1 MYVLTSAPSSRM
13 MLRTNGLRALPTC
26 YTGPRT
32 LLATCYL
39 LLATCYLLQNYK
51 GTIVHR
57 PQSIPILSFNF
68 STTVTKQ
75 INIIIN

>member
-13 MLRTNGLRALPTC
+13 MFRTNGLRALPTC
-26 YTGPRT
+26 TTYTDTGPRT
-32 LLATCYL
+32 